1 MADNSTKKEFSPYVK
16 IESKR
21 HSIASIS
28 SDSSIDDVPI
38 NAPLVKQRS
47 TSGDITIVPK
57 RVTLKDSVEDLESA
71 YLENSQLTNLTE
83 ELSYVI
89 SLEAFS
95 FLRIF
100 VIFAFSW
107 FLNIFA
113 FSWFLN
119 FSHFHGIFS
128 FSRFL
133 CFLHFFLCVIFEF
146 LHFLFFMFCQDVLI
160 FCSLIK

>member
-89 SLEAFS
+89 SLEVFVAF
-95 FLRIF
+95 FF
-100 VIFAFSW
+100 FAFSW
-107 FLNIFA
+107 FLHFRDFWIFSHFRDFWIFRIFMA
-113 FSWFLN
+113 FFHFRDFCVFYIFFCAWFLN
-119 FSHFHGIFS
+119 FCISC
-128 FSRFL
+128 FL
-133 CFLHFFLCVIFEF
+133 CFVK
-146 LHFLFFMFCQDVLI
+146 MF
-160 FCSLIK
+160 